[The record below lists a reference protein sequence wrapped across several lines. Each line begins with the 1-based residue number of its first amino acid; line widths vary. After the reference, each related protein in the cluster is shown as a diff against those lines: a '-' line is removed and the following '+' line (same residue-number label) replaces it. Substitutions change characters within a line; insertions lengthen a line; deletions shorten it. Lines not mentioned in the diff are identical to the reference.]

1 MWRTG
6 ALALLSSLAPVIGH
20 SQTEEE
26 KVQIAVNAAGGVENL
41 LQMSVKD
48 VAASLPR
55 QVAPNM
61 QLLSASTS
69 GRKAKYVTVF
79 LNVPSKS
86 KFKLTELRL
95 VAGNQAVCQSTA
107 GILIRDF
114 DAEVEYEYRAAN
126 GEVVFIQTI
135 SRATC
140 TVK

>member
-69 GRKAKYVTVF
+69 GRKAK
-79 LNVPSKS
+79 
-86 KFKLTELRL
+86 
-95 VAGNQAVCQSTA
+95 
-107 GILIRDF
+107 
-114 DAEVEYEYRAAN
+114 
-126 GEVVFIQTI
+126 
-135 SRATC
+135 
-140 TVK
+140 